1 MLAKSTVG
9 ILLMAM
15 LSTQGQ
21 CQKYSEEDFFAF
33 DLAGSKRSE
42 ADLDFRQSPM
52 PLLFGRTWTRG
63 SIISAN
69 NVEYKNDSFFL
80 NFDKLSQSLFVTSNY
95 QRFYEIDRKEIKAV
109 TFYRGDSALVFEHI
123 YYIDNKHLFQVIVPN
138 GNKYCLF
145 KLIRS
150 VLRKRELSSGMQY
163 FAYVDVPLYYVIF
176 PNKEY
181 RKLRSLKR
189 KSIAK
194 IFGLLPER
202 GKVDNYL
209 IAKGENYS
217 GESYLKDLIAYL
229 NKE

>member
-1 MLAKSTVG
+1 MLAKSIGG
-9 ILLMAM
+9 ILLLAT
-15 LSTQGQ
+15 LSLQGQ
-21 CQKYSEEDFFAF
+21 SQKAPDENFFAF

-42 ADLDFRQSPM
+42 ADLDFRQNPI
-52 PLLFGRTWTRG
+52 PLLFGRNWTRG

-80 NFDKLSQSLFVTSNY
+80 NLDKLSQTLLVTSNY

-123 YYIDNKHLFQVIVPN
+123 YFIDNKHLFQVIVPN
-138 GNKYCLF
+138 GNRYCLF
-145 KLIRS
+145 KLVRS
-150 VLRKRELSSGMQY
+150 VLRKKELSSGMQY
-163 FAYVDVPLYYVIF
+163 FAYIDVPLYYVIF

-202 GKVDNYL
+202 GKVDDYL
-209 IAKGENYS
+209 IAQGENYS

-229 NKE
+229 NKQ